1 MLEESSSS
9 APPAS
14 SANLQ
19 GLTVLLLRLV
29 RAMLLFPAL
38 LIACFR
44 PYVGGYY
51 VTWDFLVAAVIML
64 LPQFSGWLLRGET
77 LPAHFAAWCQGL
89 LLLSFAAFL
98 FNRNRH
104 FRRWKTFGVPSTFAG
119 VWPWGIAPTWLWA
132 ATVLPAPFVAAG
144 LLALAQGWSLAGK
157 LLLWTGLAISAE
169 SLLVLH
175 ASLRRLVSKSDAE
188 AMSADDYTLT
198 DPWMLS
204 QNRARYEEL
213 ISAPMINPQTGRPNY
228 QTAAI
233 L

>member
-1 MLEESSSS
+1 MPETSSPTSQ
-9 APPAS
+9 AG
-14 SANLQ
+14 SANLP
-19 GLTVLLLRLV
+19 GFAVLLRLI
-29 RAMLLFPAL
+29 RAILLFPAL

-51 VTWDFLVAAVIML
+51 VTWDFLAAAVLIL
-64 LPQFSGWLLRGET
+64 LPPFSGWLLHGET

-104 FRRWKTFGVPSTFAG
+104 FRRWKAFGVPSTFAG

-132 ATVLPAPFVAAG
+132 ATVLPAPFVVAG
-144 LLALAQGWSLAGK
+144 LLALAQGWGLAGK

-169 SLLVLH
+169 GWLVLRV
-175 ASLRRLVSKSDAE
+175 SLRMLVSKSDAE
-188 AMSADDYTLT
+188 ALSADDFTLT

-213 ISAPMINPQTGRPNY
+213 ISAPMIDPQTGRPNY